1 MLLLS
6 KYVLIKNRDRVSV
19 KRLMLT
25 QKREFGDL
33 GEKIAQEYLENKGY
47 KIIDCNYSK
56 RWGEIDLIA
65 ESPEKE
71 LVFIEIKARESKNRP
86 SVFLPEDS
94 VNFSKQQKL
103 IKTARTF
110 LYENKYPEETAW
122 RIDVVGIEID
132 KISRNA
138 KIRHI
143 KSAVEM

>member
-1 MLLLS
+1 M
-6 KYVLIKNRDRVSV
+6 I
-19 KRLMLT
+19 T

-33 GEKIAQEYLENKGY
+33 GEKIAQEYLEKQGY
-47 KIIDCNYSK
+47 KILDRNYSK

-71 LVFIEIKARESKNRP
+71 LVFVEIKTREFKNHP

-110 LYENKYPEETAW
+110 LYENKYPEETGW
-122 RIDVVGIEID
+122 RIDVIAVEIN

-138 KIRHI
+138 EIRHI
-143 KSAVEM
+143 ENAVEM

>member
-1 MLLLS
+1 L
-6 KYVLIKNRDRVSV
+6 
-19 KRLMLT
+19 
-25 QKREFGDL
+25 
-33 GEKIAQEYLENKGY
+33 EKQGY
-47 KIIDCNYSK
+47 KILDRNYSK

-71 LVFIEIKARESKNRP
+71 LVFVEIKTREFKNHP

-110 LYENKYPEETAW
+110 LYENKYPEETGW
-122 RIDVVGIEID
+122 RIDVIAVEIN

-138 KIRHI
+138 EIRHI
-143 KSAVEM
+143 ENAVEM

>member
-1 MLLLS
+1 
-6 KYVLIKNRDRVSV
+6 
-19 KRLMLT
+19 MLT

-47 KIIDCNYSK
+47 KIIDRNYSK

-71 LVFIEIKARESKNRP
+71 LIFIEIKTREMKNN
-86 SVFLPEDS
+86 SSFLPEDS

-122 RIDVVGIEID
+122 RIDVVAIEID

>member
-1 MLLLS
+1 
-6 KYVLIKNRDRVSV
+6 
-19 KRLMLT
+19 MLT

-47 KIIDCNYSK
+47 KIIDRNYSK

-71 LVFIEIKARESKNRP
+71 LIFIEIKTREAKNNP
-86 SVFLPEDS
+86 AFLPEDS

-103 IKTARTF
+103 IKTGRTF

-122 RIDVVGIEID
+122 RIDVIAVEIE
-132 KISRNA
+132 KFSRKA

-143 KSAVEM
+143 ENAVEM